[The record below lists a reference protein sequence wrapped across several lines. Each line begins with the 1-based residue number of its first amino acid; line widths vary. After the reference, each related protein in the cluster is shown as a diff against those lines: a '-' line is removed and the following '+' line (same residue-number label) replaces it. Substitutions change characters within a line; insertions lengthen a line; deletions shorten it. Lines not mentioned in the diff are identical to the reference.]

1 MTQFETSSHYFLK
14 LNEVLQNTKVTD
26 KESVGSSLNEG
37 MQSAIGLILRV
48 LHENQKVMIIG
59 NGGSAAIASHVHN
72 DLSKSVGV
80 RALTFFEPP
89 LLTALSNDL
98 DYKLAFETQVNLWV
112 EQRDLMIAI
121 SSSGKSENIIRAVK
135 AAKSKGCDIIT
146 LSGFNED
153 NPLRRIGNINFYVP
167 SEYYGFVET
176 SHAALLH
183 CLTDFATQEKLKHSL
198 K

>member
-1 MTQFETSSHYFLK
+1 MQFGNSSQYFK
-14 LNEVLQNTKVTD
+14 QLNEIILNTKVTD
-26 KESVGSSLNEG
+26 EVGLGILLDEG

-48 LHENQKVMIIG
+48 LNENQKVMIIG
-59 NGGSAAIASHVHN
+59 NGGSAAIAGHVHN

-135 AAKSKGCDIIT
+135 AAKIKGCDIIT

>member
-1 MTQFETSSHYFLK
+1 LQFETSSHYFLK